1 VKIHEILTKL
11 SEKYRVALF
20 AVLIVK
26 ILVMVMF
33 PGQGDLIN
41 WTVGSSIALQFIS
54 KGIFPPISATGIYG
68 PIMILLAP
76 FFWVWTKLPIQ
87 HPQINSMLIC
97 GPTTCWYRNSASAI
111 ILSILM
117 KIPTFLADI
126 ATGVLVCK
134 VTMQVTCSR
143 TKSKLASLVW
153 YANPYNIYWINA
165 IGAMDV
171 IPTLI
176 VVLAIYY
183 GNMGKCSRSGI
194 WLSVATILRIFPI
207 FIVPFFLRGIRA
219 GSRGYAR
226 ILLGYILPIVSVLLL
241 VYAAGAG
248 TVSTIIQLPKTEY
261 WLLDFLGGNLVNPNV
276 KLALVLVPVQLFITM
291 RYWKAPIL
299 LHLTTVSLLALLIG
313 AQNTPPH
320 HFLWVS
326 PLLTI
331 CVFLNPDELWIFILT
346 FLTTTADPLHLTAI
360 FWIHTPVPA
369 LNILAPFIGGCFY
382 AAKTTYLVKLNV
394 RNIFV

>member
-1 VKIHEILTKL
+1 MNIHDILTKL

-20 AVLIVK
+20 AVVIVK

-33 PGQGDLIN
+33 PPQGDLIN

-54 KGIFPPISATGIYG
+54 NGIFPPISATGVYG
-68 PIMILLAP
+68 TIMILLTP

-87 HPQINSMLIC
+87 HPQIDSML
-97 GPTTCWYRNSASAI
+97 YSNSTSAI

-117 KIPTFLADI
+117 KIPTFLADV

-134 VTMQVTCSR
+134 VTMQVTLSR

-165 IGAMDV
+165 FGAMDV

-183 GNMGKCSRSGI
+183 GNMGKWSRSGI

-207 FIVPFFLRGIRA
+207 FIVPFFLRDIRA
-219 GSRGYAR
+219 GLRGYGC
-226 ILLGYILPIVSVLLL
+226 LLSGYLLPLVSALLV

-248 TVSTIIQLPKTEY
+248 TVTTITQLPKTEY
-261 WLLDFLGGNLVNPNV
+261 WLLDFLGGNLVNPNI
-276 KLALVLVPVQLFITM
+276 KLALVLVPVQFFITM
-291 RYWKAPIL
+291 RYWKEPIL

-331 CVFLNPDELWIFILT
+331 CVLLNPDELWIFLLT
-346 FLTTTADPLHLTAI
+346 FLTTSADPLHLSAI

-369 LNILAPFIGGCFY
+369 LAILGPFIGGCFY
-382 AAKTTYLVKLNV
+382 AAKTAYLVKINV
-394 RNIFV
+394 QNISV

>member
-1 VKIHEILTKL
+1 VKIHETLTKL

-20 AVLIVK
+20 AILIVK

-33 PGQGDLIN
+33 PPQGDLIN

-54 KGIFPPISATGIYG
+54 NGIFPPISATGVYG
-68 PIMILLAP
+68 PLMILLAP

-87 HPQINSMLIC
+87 HPQINSML
-97 GPTTCWYRNSASAI
+97 YSNSASAI

-134 VTMQVTCSR
+134 VTMQVTHSR
-143 TKSKLASLVW
+143 TKSKLAFLVW

-165 IGAMDV
+165 FGAMDV

-183 GNMGKCSRSGI
+183 GNMGKWSRSGI
-194 WLSVATILRIFPI
+194 WLSIATVLRIFPI
-207 FIVPFFLRGIRA
+207 FIVPFFLRAVRA
-219 GSRGYAR
+219 AR
-226 ILLGYILPIVSVLLL
+226 REYEYLLSGYILPLVSALLV

-248 TVSTIIQLPKTEY
+248 TASTITQLPKTEY

-276 KLALVLVPVQLFITM
+276 KLALVLVPVQFFITM
-291 RYWKAPIL
+291 RYWKETTL

-331 CVFLNPDELWIFILT
+331 CMLLNPDELWIFILA
-346 FLTTTADPLHLTAI
+346 FLTTTADPLHLAAM
-360 FWIHTPVPA
+360 FWIHSPVPA
-369 LNILAPFIGGCFY
+369 LTILAPFIGGCFY
-382 AAKTTYLVKLNV
+382 AAKTTYLVKMNV
-394 RNIFV
+394 RNIFC